1 MTTRVALVMA
11 PLLSLIHMGAGNM
24 GAFKVCVC
32 VKIISNCNTSFV
44 CLDAIILDFNFEVA
58 HAPLPPDDVLSV
70 ARPAGLRVANVY
82 INVTCLFD
90 KRDVAVFCV
99 RIVANLNLEY

>member
-32 VKIISNCNTSFV
+32 ENYFELQYQFRMPRCNYFGLQFRS
-44 CLDAIILDFNFEVA
+44 
-58 HAPLPPDDVLSV
+58 
-70 ARPAGLRVANVY
+70 RPCSSAA
-82 INVTCLFD
+82 
-90 KRDVAVFCV
+90 
-99 RIVANLNLEY
+99 